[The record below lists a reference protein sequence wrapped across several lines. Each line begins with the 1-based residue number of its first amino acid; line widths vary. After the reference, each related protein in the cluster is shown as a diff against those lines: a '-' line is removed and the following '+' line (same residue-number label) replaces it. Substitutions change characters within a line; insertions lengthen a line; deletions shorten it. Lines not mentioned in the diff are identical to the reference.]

1 MDIGSA
7 TNQALI
13 GMQSSQ
19 REMVNSA
26 QQLVTAGTTQAQPQG
41 SEAAAPVQ
49 AGTGSTMDIVE
60 PLVNISQQQQVFDA
74 SARVVSAENENIGR
88 LIDTEA

>member
-26 QQLVTAGTTQAQPQG
+26 QQIAAAGTTQTQSQSAAQP
-41 SEAAAPVQ
+41 V
-49 AGTGSTMDIVE
+49 AGNTMDVVE
-60 PLVNISQQQQVFDA
+60 PLINITQQQQVFDA
-74 SARVVSAENENIGR
+74 SARVVSAESENLGR

>member
-13 GMQSSQ
+13 GMQTSQ

-26 QQLVTAGTTQAQPQG
+26 QQVAAAGTTKPQG
-41 SEAAAPVQ
+41 SEATAPVQ
-49 AGTGSTMDIVE
+49 AGSGSTMDIVE